1 MTSLHRL
8 ESGLARDCWQ
18 LRTLGEPP
26 LPPPHLELHHS
37 SLVDV
42 ILVEQLLHLCIP
54 FGKLQFLVDLSQ
66 LDTVEFLQV
75 LAIAVESPQV
85 DDAEAGPV
93 EFPVIQP
100 ALEVRTTVLAAPTG
114 LGQRQAHLRDLL
126 HDETQTEDR
135 IVIYTADTFT
145 ERLPEGARGGD
156 MELLHVVTGKQ
167 LGNIFD
173 PFVLRE
179 DAEIEPRSLGHLDD
193 LLEIAVD
200 ILLSLTCPVT
210 CKMKFPN

>member
-1 MTSLHRL
+1 MLLFFRRDPL
-8 ESGLARDCWQ
+8 LAVDGGELGL
-18 LRTLGEPP
+18 LGEPP
-26 LPPPHLELHHS
+26 LRPPHLELHHS
-37 SLVDV
+37 PLVEV

-54 FGKLQFLVDLSQ
+54 FGKLQSLVDLSQ

-75 LAIAVESPQV
+75 LAIAVERPQV

-135 IVIYTADTFT
+135 IVIYTAETFT
-145 ERLPEGARGGD
+145 EILPEGARGGD

-173 PFVLRE
+173 PLVLRE

-193 LLEIAVD
+193 LLEVAVD